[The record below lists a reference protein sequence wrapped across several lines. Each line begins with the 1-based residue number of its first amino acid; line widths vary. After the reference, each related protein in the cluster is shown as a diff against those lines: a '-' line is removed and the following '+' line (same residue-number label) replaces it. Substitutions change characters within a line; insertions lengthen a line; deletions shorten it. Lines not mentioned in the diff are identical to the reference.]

1 MERFHYGKVSCSLAS
16 SAILFFGI
24 KFQIINLP
32 AVDSIS
38 ITLDNL
44 WTEMNV
50 MFSSDLSNDEL
61 FINEKRQNNISRVK
75 NCIDS
80 ILGEQRDYA
89 SIMSRCNF
97 PISAGLASSS
107 SSFSALVVAINSLM
121 KKKWNT
127 QLLANQAGSVS
138 GSAARS
144 ILGGIVR
151 LNNEPEKI
159 RITQLLS
166 PNDWPLRV
174 VIAITDKK
182 EKAISSSK
190 AMKLSA
196 DTSPFYSSWVEDQND
211 DIKEANSFIS
221 KKDFEGLASI
231 SEHNCMKMHSIMW
244 TTRPSIV
251 YWNATT
257 IDCMQA
263 IRDLQKNGESVFF
276 TIDAGPQIKAIC
288 LPENEEK
295 IAKKL
300 NEIKGVQSIMTS
312 GLGSGP
318 IIEK

>member
-1 MERFHYGKVSCSLAS
+1 MQSIVRTSPNIALIKYWGKRNT
-16 SAILFFGI
+16 I
-24 KFQIINLP
+24 KNLP

-50 MFSSDLSNDEL
+50 IFSSDLSNDEL
-61 FINEKRQNNISRVK
+61 FINEKKQNNISRVK

-80 ILGEQRDYA
+80 ICGEQRDYA

-144 ILGGIVR
+144 ILGGIVK

-166 PNDWPLRV
+166 RNDWPLRV

-251 YWNATT
+251 YWNSTT
-257 IDCMQA
+257 IDCMHA
-263 IRDLQKNGESVFF
+263 IRDLQRNGESVFF

>member
-1 MERFHYGKVSCSLAS
+1 MQSIVRTSPNIALIKYWGKRNT
-16 SAILFFGI
+16 I
-24 KFQIINLP
+24 KNLP

-50 MFSSDLSNDEL
+50 MFSSELSNDEL
-61 FINEKRQNNISRVK
+61 FINEKKQNNITRVK

-80 ILGEQRDYA
+80 ICGEQRDYA

-144 ILGGIVR
+144 ILGGIVK

-211 DIKEANSFIS
+211 DIKEANSFIF

-263 IRDLQKNGESVFF
+263 IRDLQRNGESVFF

>member
-1 MERFHYGKVSCSLAS
+1 MQSIVRTSPNIALIKYWGKRNT
-16 SAILFFGI
+16 I
-24 KFQIINLP
+24 KNLP

-50 MFSSDLSNDEL
+50 IFSSDLSNDEL
-61 FINEKRQNNISRVK
+61 FINEKKQNNISRVK

-80 ILGEQRDYA
+80 ICGEQRDYA

-127 QLLANQAGSVS
+127 QLLANHAGSVS

-144 ILGGIVR
+144 ILGGIVK

-251 YWNATT
+251 YWNSTT
-257 IDCMQA
+257 IDCMHA
-263 IRDLQKNGESVFF
+263 IRDLQRNGESVFF

>member
-1 MERFHYGKVSCSLAS
+1 MQSIVRTSPNIALIKYWGKRNT
-16 SAILFFGI
+16 I
-24 KFQIINLP
+24 KNLP

-144 ILGGIVR
+144 ILGGIVK

-251 YWNATT
+251 YWNSTT
-257 IDCMQA
+257 IDCMHA
-263 IRDLQKNGESVFF
+263 IRDLQRNGESVFF

>member
-1 MERFHYGKVSCSLAS
+1 MQSIVRTSPNIALIKYWGKRNT
-16 SAILFFGI
+16 I
-24 KFQIINLP
+24 KNLP

-61 FINEKRQNNISRVK
+61 FINEKKQNNISRVK

-80 ILGEQRDYA
+80 ICGEQRDYA

-144 ILGGIVR
+144 ILGGIVK

-251 YWNATT
+251 YWNSTT
-257 IDCMQA
+257 IDCMHA
-263 IRDLQKNGESVFF
+263 IRDLQRNGESVFF

>member
-1 MERFHYGKVSCSLAS
+1 MQSIVRTSPNIALIKYWGKRNT
-16 SAILFFGI
+16 I
-24 KFQIINLP
+24 KNLP

-50 MFSSDLSNDEL
+50 IFSSDLSNDEL
-61 FINEKRQNNISRVK
+61 FINEKKQNNISRVK

-80 ILGEQRDYA
+80 ICGEQRDYA

-144 ILGGIVR
+144 ILGGIVK

>member
-1 MERFHYGKVSCSLAS
+1 MQSIVRTSPNIALIKYWGKRNT
-16 SAILFFGI
+16 I
-24 KFQIINLP
+24 KNLP

-80 ILGEQRDYA
+80 IRGEQRDYA

-144 ILGGIVR
+144 ILGGIVK

-251 YWNATT
+251 YWNSTT

-263 IRDLQKNGESVFF
+263 IRDLQRNGESVFF

>member
-1 MERFHYGKVSCSLAS
+1 MQSIVRTSPNIALIKYWGKRNT
-16 SAILFFGI
+16 I
-24 KFQIINLP
+24 KNLP

-50 MFSSDLSNDEL
+50 MFLSDLSNDEL
-61 FINEKRQNNISRVK
+61 FINEKKQNNISRVK

-80 ILGEQRDYA
+80 ICGEQRDYA

-144 ILGGIVR
+144 ILGGIVK

-251 YWNATT
+251 YWNSTT
-257 IDCMQA
+257 IDCMHA
-263 IRDLQKNGESVFF
+263 IRDLQRNGESVFF

>member
-1 MERFHYGKVSCSLAS
+1 MQSIVRTSPNIALIKYWGKRNT
-16 SAILFFGI
+16 I
-24 KFQIINLP
+24 KNLP

-196 DTSPFYSSWVEDQND
+196 DTSPFYSSWVEDQNN

-221 KKDFEGLASI
+221 KKDFEGLAAI

>member
-1 MERFHYGKVSCSLAS
+1 M
-16 SAILFFGI
+16 FFY
-24 KFQIINLP
+24 FFLDYRCTDRRHQI
-32 AVDSIS
+32 
-38 ITLDNL
+38 
-44 WTEMNV
+44 
-50 MFSSDLSNDEL
+50 
-61 FINEKRQNNISRVK
+61 VK
-75 NCIDS
+75 
-80 ILGEQRDYA
+80 
-89 SIMSRCNF
+89 
-97 PISAGLASSS
+97 
-107 SSFSALVVAINSLM
+107 
-121 KKKWNT
+121 
-127 QLLANQAGSVS
+127 
-138 GSAARS
+138 
-144 ILGGIVR
+144 
-151 LNNEPEKI
+151 LNNQSQKI

-251 YWNATT
+251 YWNSTT
-257 IDCMQA
+257 IDCMHT
-263 IRDLQKNGESVFF
+263 IRDLQRNGESVFF

>member
-1 MERFHYGKVSCSLAS
+1 MQSIVRTSPNIALIKYWGKRNT
-16 SAILFFGI
+16 I
-24 KFQIINLP
+24 KNLP

-61 FINEKRQNNISRVK
+61 FINEKKQNNISRVK

-80 ILGEQRDYA
+80 ICGEQRDYA

-144 ILGGIVR
+144 ILGGIVK
-151 LNNEPEKI
+151 LNNESEKI

-196 DTSPFYSSWVEDQND
+196 DTSPFYSSWVEEQND

-263 IRDLQKNGESVFF
+263 IRDLQRNGESVFF

-312 GLGSGP
+312 GLGFGP